1 METNKSQMVKKIRGE
16 EGGLVEEGKRSSMR
30 EKMKRKKK
38 KKEERE
44 ETNIRSGRMKIE
56 KKKVPRG

>member
-1 METNKSQMVKKIRGE
+1 M
-16 EGGLVEEGKRSSMR
+16 VEEGKRSSMR